1 MLQCHAIGLV
11 SVSVCCST
19 CAQVRAYQ
27 GHMRELEACNDP
39 VVRATAAFMR
49 LMADVVSFDDS
60 TKRGDAYM
68 MEIVHARWLHFSRS
82 ATNPG
87 TLLSDSIVVLVC
99 CDQSYCLY
107 VHFYCRYVECA
118 NRTIETLYHQMD
130 PPELQEQ
137 RCNRCARVRAGGCHH
152 TMTLS

>member
-1 MLQCHAIGLV
+1 MTLISVLCVVLQCHAIGLV

-68 MEIVHARWLHFSRS
+68 MEIVHARWLPFFKVCNKPRYATIRFYCSISVLRS
-82 ATNPG
+82 V
-87 TLLSDSIVVLVC
+87 LLSVC
-99 CDQSYCLY
+99 PL
-107 VHFYCRYVECA
+107 
-118 NRTIETLYHQMD
+118 L
-130 PPELQEQ
+130 LQ
-137 RCNRCARVRAGGCHH
+137 VRGMCE
-152 TMTLS
+152 